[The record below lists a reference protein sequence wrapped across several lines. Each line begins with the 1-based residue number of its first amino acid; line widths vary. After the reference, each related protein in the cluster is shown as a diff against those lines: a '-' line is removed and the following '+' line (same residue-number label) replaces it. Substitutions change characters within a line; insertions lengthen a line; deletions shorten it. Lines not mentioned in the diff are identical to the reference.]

1 MSQNRVLVYACCGV
15 RVSLDVN
22 PAPTVIAQLVERT
35 ALNRVVEGSIPSG
48 GIENFHTA
56 KLFVLL
62 SRP

>member
-1 MSQNRVLVYACCGV
+1 MSQNRDLVYACCGV

-48 GIENFHTA
+48 GIKIF
-56 KLFVLL
+56 FYY
-62 SRP
+62 